1 MLFILIESVLLMIF
15 IDTVAFKVEHSLM
28 REIDNIK
35 SWQQQ
40 LARCG
45 WGSGMGMHG
54 LARLPR

>member
-40 LARCG
+40 LARCFC
-45 WGSGMGMHG
+45 
-54 LARLPR
+54 